1 MIHTLVD
8 DCATIP
14 LVETVIGWSLLAQ
27 VELST
32 LPHPSALP
40 TMINIWTVTVCIQN
54 SYIHVLGVGGF
65 VVSSEEQT

>member
-14 LVETVIGWSLLAQ
+14 LVETVRGWSLPAQ

-32 LPHPSALP
+32 LPHLSALP
-40 TMINIWTVTVCIQN
+40 AINKIWTITVCIQD